1 MFPLLLILVAV
12 LSGFGVLGPFWWVVA
27 ASVVLVFG
35 AIPYGRRGEGG
46 GWDRGGSS
54 DLREHQDH
62 RKRRYRP
69 RHRARRKREARP
81 DSEHRG

>member
-1 MFPLLLILVAV
+1 MFALLLILIAV
-12 LSGFGVLGPFWWVVA
+12 LSGFGFLSPLWWVFA
-27 ASVVLVFG
+27 ASVVLVFV
-35 AIPYGRRGEGG
+35 AIQYGRRGEGG

-69 RHRARRKREARP
+69 RRRARWKREARP